1 MQLDGSVVETL
12 RERNE
17 ARLGIFISMPDIKKP
32 QLIEVR
38 KLRFFQVS
46 RWARLPA
53 AVWER
58 SPVFLPRIYSSRGGK
73 KTGLKRAVEIEP
85 SFKEENDISCK
96 MSLPVV

>member
-1 MQLDGSVVETL
+1 MFSVFPKQLKKGDRLDAERWHVQLDGSVVETL

-73 KTGLKRAVEIEP
+73 KPDWK
-85 SFKEENDISCK
+85 
-96 MSLPVV
+96 